1 MIDAAW
7 YPAVSADFATDSI
20 VVGAGAVGLACARSL
35 ARRGHEV
42 IVLEAAPH
50 IGQGISSR
58 NSEVLHAGIY
68 YPTGSLK
75 ARLCVAGNRLIREF
89 CEARAIALD
98 PCGKLVVA
106 TRAEELPAL
115 ATIAAQ
121 AAANEVPGVTRLT
134 GAAAR
139 ALEPALNVTEALACA
154 TSAVFDSHGYMLAL
168 QGEVEDHGGNIAL
181 ATPYLRAEALPD
193 GYRVHTG
200 GGEPA
205 TIACRHLVLAPGLG
219 AQEAAA
225 ALDAFPQAL
234 IPARHLAKGTYFA
247 LHARAPFSRLIYPLP
262 VPGSLGTHYRRD
274 IGGNPVFGPDIEWI
288 EHEDYTPSP
297 ARRAQFAAA
306 IRRYWPALNEADLAV
321 DYAGIRPKIHGPR
334 EPQPDFAIMLRETH
348 GLPGLA
354 ALFGIESPG
363 LTSSLAIGEYVA
375 EGLAGKG

>member
-1 MIDAAW
+1 MAAG
-7 YPAVSADFATDSI
+7 ATDFATDSI

-35 ARRGHEV
+35 ARRGREV
-42 IVLEAAPH
+42 IVLEAAAH

-75 ARLCVAGNRLIREF
+75 AQLCVAGNRLIRDY
-89 CEARAIALD
+89 CDMRAIALD

-106 TRAEELPAL
+106 TAAEELPAL
-115 ATIAAQ
+115 DAIAAQ
-121 AAANEVPGVTRLT
+121 AAANRVPGVTRLT

-139 ALEPALNVTEALACA
+139 ALEPALNAVAALACA
-154 TSAVFDSHGYMLAL
+154 TSAVFDSHGYL
-168 QGEVEDHGGNIAL
+168 IAL
-181 ATPYLRAEALPD
+181 HGEIEDAGGSIALSTPYLRAEAVPG

-200 GGEPA
+200 GAEPA
-205 TIACRHLVLAPGLG
+205 TIRCRSLILAPGLG
-219 AQEAAA
+219 AQHAAA
-225 ALDAFPQAL
+225 GLDAFPPAL

-274 IGGNPVFGPDIEWI
+274 IGGNPIFGPDIEWVDS
-288 EHEDYTPSP
+288 EDYTPSP
-297 ARRAQFAAA
+297 ARRARFAAA
-306 IRRYWPALNEADLAV
+306 IRRYWPGLNEADLVAN
-321 DYAGIRPKIHGPR
+321 YAGIRPKIHGPDQ
-334 EPQPDFAIMLRETH
+334 PQPDFAIMLPDVH
-348 GLPGLA
+348 GLPGVA

-375 EGLAGKG
+375 EGLAGTA

>member
-1 MIDAAW
+1 MGAKA
-7 YPAVSADFATDSI
+7 ADFSIDSI
-20 VVGAGAVGLACARSL
+20 IVGAGAVGLACARSL

-75 ARLCVAGNRLIREF
+75 ARLCVAGNRLIRDY
-89 CEARAIALD
+89 CGARGIALD

-106 TRAEELPAL
+106 TTVDELPAL
-115 ATIAAQ
+115 DAITAQ
-121 AAANEVPGVTRLT
+121 AAANGVPGVTRLT
-134 GAAAR
+134 GAAAL

-154 TSAVFDSHGYMLAL
+154 TSAVFDSHATMLAM
-168 QGEVEDHGGNIAL
+168 QGEIEDHGGAIAL
-181 ATPYLRAEALPD
+181 NTHCLRAEVLPA

-205 TIACRHLVLAPGLG
+205 TIRCRQLILAPGLG

-225 ALDAFPQAL
+225 ALDGFPPEL
-234 IPARHLAKGTYFA
+234 IPRRHLAKGTYFA

-274 IGGNPVFGPDIEWI
+274 IGGKPIFGPDIEWV
-288 EHEDYTPSP
+288 EREDYTPSP
-297 ARRAQFAAA
+297 ARRARFAAA
-306 IRRYWPALNEADLAV
+306 IRRYWPALNEADLV
-321 DYAGIRPKIHGPR
+321 PDYAGIRPKIHGPDQ
-334 EPQPDFAIMLRETH
+334 PQPDFAIMLPETH

-363 LTSSLAIGEYVA
+363 LTSSMAIAEYVA
-375 EGLAGKG
+375 QALVGKS